1 MAIYSIETITN
12 LHVGDMGTSYD
23 IVDKVVQK
31 DVVTGYPMIYASSLK
46 GAVRSVAEKV
56 LEKEKVKQI
65 FGGEKSEISKGN
77 TSFNDAHLL
86 LYPVRASGHPY
97 YLATCPAMLDDAIRL
112 CNLLGEK
119 EFAKALTDVKAL
131 DVNKLYGSDQSDW
144 VEEWVVSGANDSTN
158 AVANLLEKIASEEN
172 HLVILSD
179 ERMGELMKSL
189 PVVARNKL
197 ESGISK
203 NLWYEEFVP
212 RRSFFLTAIFA
223 DRDDDNE
230 SVTKVLCGDGS
241 AVRTIQIGANATVGY
256 GVCRFVKL

>member
-1 MAIYSIETITN
+1 MAIYSIEAITN

-46 GAVRSVAEKV
+46 GAVRSFAEKV
-56 LEKEKVKQI
+56 LEPDKVKKI
-65 FGGEKSEISKGN
+65 FGGEGKDISKGS

-112 CNLLGEK
+112 CNLLDEA
-119 EFAKALTDVKAL
+119 ELAKTLADVMELA
-131 DVNKLYGSDQSDW
+131 VNKLYGSVQKDW
-144 VEEWVVSGANDSTN
+144 VEEWVITGENDSTN
-158 AVANLLEKIASEEN
+158 AATTLLDKIAPEEK

-179 ERMGELMKSL
+179 DRMGKLLESL

-197 ESGISK
+197 ENGISQ

-223 DRDDDNE
+223 ECNNDNE
-230 SVTKVLCGDGS
+230 AIKEVLCGDGKS
-241 AVRTIQIGANATVGY
+241 VRTIQIGANATVGY
-256 GVCRFVKL
+256 GVCRFAKL